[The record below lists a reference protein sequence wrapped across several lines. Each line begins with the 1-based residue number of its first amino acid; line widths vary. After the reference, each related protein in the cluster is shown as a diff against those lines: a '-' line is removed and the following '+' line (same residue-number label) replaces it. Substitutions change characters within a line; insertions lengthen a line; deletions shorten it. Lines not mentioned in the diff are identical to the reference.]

1 MLTIS
6 TSQSLR
12 EKQALGD
19 SADSARITDPEK
31 GKALCVCVCV
41 CGHKEAEIVCFD

>member
-1 MLTIS
+1 MDMAWRMLTIS

-19 SADSARITDPEK
+19 SADGARITDPKREEPQ
-31 GKALCVCVCV
+31 CVYVCP
-41 CGHKEAEIVCFD
+41 HAKEH